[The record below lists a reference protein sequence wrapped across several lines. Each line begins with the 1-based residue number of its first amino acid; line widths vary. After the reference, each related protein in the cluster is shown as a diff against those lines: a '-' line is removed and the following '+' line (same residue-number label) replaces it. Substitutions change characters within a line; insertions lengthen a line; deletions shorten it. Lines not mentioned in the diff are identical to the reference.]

1 MEPTS
6 PEEMMGFHP
15 RTNNTISKIIAAGAA
30 AVLILCWAGPL
41 SADSES
47 QCVFDLGG
55 GEFFCQLKVDSAI
68 CEVFAP
74 YFEKQC
80 EDQTQLAPPLQHNTV
95 ILVRD
100 CGEYVSSRVRYRLD
114 PLTMAEVRYVTG
126 DGDELFSLHVEA
138 ESRVS
143 VDSART
149 SIEPILRRFLISL
162 GYQPISGYDFGP
174 LNGAKLKT
182 TERGL
187 ILAFEIDGSH
197 YEYLLQPPESVQTED
212 SICPAG
218 VITRAGAGDG
228 WVVVQFERPYVQ
240 TDWEGGFE
248 DCRIEIASARVR
260 LTDPPV
266 VEHDGRIIDPLK
278 LP

>member
-1 MEPTS
+1 
-6 PEEMMGFHP
+6 MMGFHP
-15 RTNNTISKIIAAGAA
+15 RTSNTISKIIAASAV
-30 AVLILCWAGPL
+30 AVLTLCRAGPL

-47 QCVFDLGG
+47 QCIFDLGD
-55 GEFFCQLKVDSAI
+55 GEFFCQLKVDSAL

-80 EDQTQLAPPLQHNTV
+80 ENQTQPAPPLQYETV

-100 CGEYVSSRVRYRLD
+100 CGEYVSSRVRYRHD
-114 PLTMAEVRYVTG
+114 PLTVADVRYVTG
-126 DGDELFSLHVEA
+126 DGADIFYLNI
-138 ESRVS
+138 ESESPES

-197 YEYLLQPPESVQTED
+197 YDYLLQPPESVQTED

-218 VITRAGAGDG
+218 MITRASAGDG
-228 WVVVQFERPYVQ
+228 WVVVQFERPYVL

-266 VEHDGRIIDPLK
+266 VDHDGRIIDPLK